1 MDLILFGI
9 QGSGKGTQAEK
20 IAEKYNLE
28 IFETGAR
35 LRALAQ
41 KNSALGKK
49 VKSII
54 EAGHLVPNEV
64 VIEIVENF
72 IQKIPEGKS
81 ILFDGIPRSMKQ
93 KESLEKI
100 FQEFGRETKALLI
113 NISKEEAIKRLTTR
127 RICKECKATYPVFYK
142 KERCEKCSGKLIV
155 RTDDNIESI
164 ETRLDAYEK
173 ETLPVIEEYRNE
185 QRLIEV
191 DGEKSIEEVSEE
203 VFGKLNL
210 IYNKKQGYK

>member
-41 KNSALGKK
+41 ENETLGKK

-54 EAGHLVPNEV
+54 EAGHLVPNKV

-72 IQKIPEGKS
+72 IQKTPKAKS

-100 FQEFGRETKALLI
+100 FQKLGRESKALLI
-113 NISKEEAIKRLTTR
+113 NISKKEAIKRLTTR
-127 RICKECKATYPVFYK
+127 RICKECKMVYPAFYK
-142 KERCEKCSGKLIV
+142 EERCNKCSGKLIS
-155 RTDDNIESI
+155 RIDDNIESI
-164 ETRLDAYEK
+164 KTRLDFFEK
-173 ETLPVIEEYRNE
+173 ETMPVIEKYRKE
-185 QRLIEV
+185 ARLIEI

-203 VFGKLNL
+203 IFGKLNS
-210 IYNKKQGYK
+210 IYNK